1 MALNFKDSLKNSLAL
16 TQIDDAS
23 SKDTLADSNE
33 LAEEGYGAAT
43 AEEIATYDMRSSS
56 GIEYNQKY
64 PVYDVF
70 EDSEISVINA
80 NKGMTVSSSQLN
92 LTEER
97 NSQYIPFSMPRYSD
111 GYDLS
116 NGIVWIITDA
126 SKGDPE
132 AEQEVYPV
140 QPINVYVDK
149 NKLYFGWLVDGY
161 ITRRAATINFEIH
174 VHGQVQGIKDG
185 QEVVSGYV
193 WKTKPSVLKVS
204 ESKFNID
211 NLVTDHLIQKNENW
225 LDDIVV
231 NVVGQLAELNLS
243 GAADAKEAAEAAQAA
258 AEEAQAA
265 VEEAL
270 RVFNDETREA
280 VIYDAIVAA
289 EEEALRAADKRLDAF
304 EEDYKEA
311 VDSLITEY
319 EHDVI
324 LGYKDRYPKDP
335 EKPEE
340 TPALLT
346 VKDYV
351 AQELSTAIGEINTA
365 ETSVEEYVADKIKT
379 AIETAAED
387 ASAKV
392 GVLEENVS
400 IEFENTKQDLN
411 EAIENMGSDTI
422 DYIEERLGDLGVT
435 EEEEPKK
442 VVDVINETL
451 KSAQDYADTEIS
463 DKLGS
468 LSFETD
474 KAVVTGET
482 VTAFVQAAIEAVDI
496 SDTIGS
502 LKLIITD
509 EDGTEREISYTNV
522 TDFVKASVDAV
533 DISDTIGDLKLVI
546 TDEDGTERE
555 ISYDT
560 VADFVKASVEAVDVT
575 EQLENY
581 ATINYVTDAISKVDV
596 TGQLV
601 DYVKTEALNSVIADV
616 EKNTNSIADLEV
628 AIDAM
633 PTVHTYNIDYDVAT
647 NALNL
652 YEYTDE
658 ENQEGNAE
666 FIKSTVVIAGGG
678 GGGGGGAT
686 SLTVTRLT
694 NNPYIIP
701 SGEKAAIEYKIEA
714 FEMNGTELGEGLTQV
729 TANWKL
735 NGKTIKNDTLV
746 LTNGVYEGTGANA
759 FNITDYI
766 NGTKQRF
773 VLTVT
778 AEDGTLRTR
787 DWYAYEVD
795 LSIDAPSFDDAKP
808 YNDDVAFRYVPY
820 GNISKDIYFVLDG
833 EEIGK
838 VTTTV
843 SGSSQTFT
851 IPAQEHGAHLLEVYM
866 KANIEGQELESNHVY
881 KDIIWFDDSV
891 GTTVIGSTYQNF
903 TTRQH
908 ESTPIEYVVY
918 AGASIE
924 SAKVE
929 FEASYIDAE
938 TGETVVEF
946 TKEATVDTGIK
957 QVWTYKSGIIG
968 THTLTIRCN
977 GETKILIGEVTEL
990 KIDVEPVTGG
1000 LVFDFDPTG
1009 YSNEDADR
1017 VWSYTNAKGETY
1029 SMILSENFD
1038 WVNGGY
1044 KLDNNDDQYFL
1055 IKAGTTATIDYEL
1068 FGDDAKQTGKEFK
1081 LVFKTQNVADGETVI
1096 LDCLSEIEIADEE
1109 SGEVSLEQIGFQMK
1123 AHEATI
1129 YAKSET
1135 LPLPYAEEEIIEFEF
1150 NIAQQDEPVPMVMG
1164 YEDGVSTRPMIYD
1177 STHSFQQRAGHKKQ
1191 IVIGSEACDIL
1202 IYRFKVYN
1210 VSLSDEDILANF
1222 ITDARNADEM
1232 ISRFDRNEIYD
1243 PENNFQLT
1251 PEYLAEVCP
1260 WLRVIKIECPRFT
1273 NDKSDFVGETK
1284 IEMIYKNGDP
1294 VLDNWYTED
1303 CVHSGQGTSSNA
1315 YGPSARNLDLI
1326 MKLFEKKGVYY
1337 NENPKIFYSDGT
1349 ETNKVSFTRES
1360 VPVNYFNIKVNV
1372 ASSENANNA
1381 LLAKRYN
1388 QYNPYDRPFVRYGDA
1403 LEDHFTEEEIAE
1415 MTEEQKTTLLAEYQA
1430 KADSI
1435 IPYIKDTME
1444 FHNCV
1449 IFLKETGKYADGSDA
1464 KFTEFDDGLW
1474 HFYAIGNIG
1483 DSKKTDDTR
1492 LTDPRDPYECIIE
1505 VMDNTM
1511 PLSTFPTGYTNEDG
1525 SPKYPITESQWEDM
1539 NNPAYSAL
1547 YYEKFDE
1554 TKAEK
1559 KANGLADTYGMRY
1572 LWEDGE
1578 TDEENNAAFE
1588 YVKNKWREFYKFIV
1602 TSDDDKFKREL
1613 GDWVVLDS
1621 ILYYYLFTLRYTMT
1635 DNHAKNC
1642 FWHYGKSNDTDADGN
1657 PIRKWD
1663 LCFDYDN
1670 DTALGIDNLGRM
1682 TYRYGYE
1689 EIDFVDG
1696 TENEWVW
1703 NAPQHVF
1710 FQRIR
1715 ENFKA
1720 ELDNLFKVL
1729 ESKDAWSAEGLISQW
1744 NEWQAQFPEELW
1756 RLDIQRKYIRP
1767 YADGAY
1773 VNGSG
1778 GKYPEFLKLRA
1789 NGRKK
1794 TQRSQFEKNQEKYMA
1809 SKFNGNVAR
1818 NDKLYLRCQA
1828 DAASA
1833 TSKAVVPPNY
1843 DFYLTPFSHCY
1854 LNVKYGTS
1862 DVGDVRAKPGQTY
1875 HIPFNGG
1882 VNSDVDIIEV
1892 YSASCLQD
1900 LGDLSPFYLKEGTFT
1915 PAKKISRLKL
1925 GNSKT
1930 GYNNP
1935 SNIVLA
1941 LGQNDLLKSLDLT
1954 NVGGFT
1960 SALDLSGLL
1969 NLKELYAF
1977 GTSSAGITFAEGG
1990 AAEWVDLPAV
2000 STLIMKDLSYLK
2012 DATYDEDG
2020 KRTGGLLAENLSKLT
2035 DLVAENS
2042 ELDLI
2047 SLINRAPNLYRV
2059 RLVGINWT
2067 LMADQVNLLERLY
2080 NMTGRNNAGS
2090 EIEQSVLTGYV
2101 YVPSIN
2107 EYTLYKYQERW
2118 PELTIDYGTMIK
2130 QYPVRFFQEENAI
2143 DAEGKEPIEIQYITA
2158 GGYASLPT
2166 AIPQKESTISTTYE
2180 FDEWTIDFDEEGM
2193 SYAQIYSATDV
2204 YARYT
2209 SDVRKYHVE
2218 YVVNYRGTNYIQY
2231 RTTEP
2236 VPYNSYVPYEGEIPT
2251 YSYEE
2256 GEGGGGN
2263 YYIFEG
2269 WDKSGYVWEGPN
2281 GTDLDGGKKIITA
2294 KFSEPFS
2301 YEGTIFRNRELAD
2314 LSPVEIY
2321 AISKIGLTTVTN
2333 NGIGSYDESTGKYSG
2348 IQQMDEYSFYMG
2360 RDVDYEDVSGEE
2372 LINVEE
2378 PKTFTGSTSS
2388 TGNATSYYDTKIPL
2402 LDEDKDFVLA
2412 MDFTMESGATIAQCY
2427 QGSSALGFQ
2436 VNYEAGNVKVIWN
2449 GKTASY
2455 AVAKAG
2461 QRELLVLRHKAGD
2474 SNLYIYSSNLD
2485 DLEPLSQTVETV
2497 KTGTGNTTL
2506 VFGAGKNDQ
2515 GKYINPGVGTVHW
2528 AKIWWKDLGEEICK
2542 ELAGWTHEKI
2552 VLEVDGFDRYYIDGS
2567 INQTTLSL
2575 IGKQLLD
2582 RPMSLNKQSANQG
2595 GYPNWTICSVLNE
2608 RFYKAMPWPIQF
2620 LTKPVKTKY
2629 TLGGNTGE
2637 VSTDPAPFHVLLP
2650 TVFDLGVTNGTNGEH
2665 LAESGGS
2672 QYNKT
2677 YIDTASERIR
2687 KYPNGLAGEYWTR
2700 SAVYVPGQSTDWY
2713 KSRVYYIDD
2722 KGEAQNW
2729 SGDPANKRGILIEIS
2744 F

>member
-1 MALNFKDSLKNSLAL
+1 MALTFEESLAL
-16 TQIDDAS
+16 AKIAS
-23 SKDTLADSNE
+23 GDSE
-33 LAEEGYGAAT
+33 PIATAGYGAAT
-43 AEEIATYDMRSSS
+43 YDEIAAYDDKSES
-56 GIEYNQKY
+56 GIEYNKKY
-64 PVYDVF
+64 PIFDVYVDPNIAAIDAAKNV
-70 EDSEISVINA
+70 SVGSN
-80 NKGMTVSSSQLN
+80 QLN
-92 LTEER
+92 LTQER
-97 NSQYIPFSMPRYSD
+97 NAQYIPFSLPQYCD
-111 GYDLS
+111 GYNLA
-116 NGIVWIITDA
+116 NGTIWIITDLGENKKPLPI
-126 SKGDPE
+126 S
-132 AEQEVYPV
+132 PV
-140 QPINVYVDK
+140 NVYLDEAK
-149 NKLYFGWLVDGY
+149 QKIFFGWLVDEKVTAKSG
-161 ITRRAATINFEIH
+161 TVTFEIH
-174 VHGQVQGIKDG
+174 VYGQVQGVERISNNNGAYEDQIIHK
-185 QEVVSGYV
+185 GYV
-193 WKTKPSVLKVS
+193 WKSKPGTLKIDS
-204 ESKFNID
+204 SKFNID
-211 NLVTDHLIQKNENW
+211 EFVTEALKENPDW
-225 LDDIVV
+225 LNTVV
-231 NVVGQLAELNLS
+231 YEVVGAI
-243 GAADAKEAAEAAQAA
+243 AKEDIYDSVVDAEVAVKAAQSAQAA
-258 AEEAQAA
+258 AEQALSDTQQEIA
-265 VEEAL
+265 NFEQEFLGTTVEEIKKDLADYADEQI
-270 RVFNDETREA
+270 NDKVQDITWDEELKGIVGEIDYPNTTVKGYIDTEIIGAKTYTDEETSK
-280 VIYDAIVAA
+280 VN
-289 EEEALRAADKRLDAF
+289 DKFGTMQL
-304 EEDYKEA
+304 E
-311 VDSLITEY
+311 
-319 EHDVI
+319 
-324 LGYKDRYPKDP
+324 G
-335 EKPEE
+335 EE
-340 TPALLT
+340 TPHTT
-346 VKDYV
+346 VD
-351 AQELSTAIGEINTA
+351 S
-365 ETSVEEYVADKIKT
+365 
-379 AIETAAED
+379 
-387 ASAKV
+387 
-392 GVLEENVS
+392 
-400 IEFENTKQDLN
+400 
-411 EAIENMGSDTI
+411 
-422 DYIEERLGDLGVT
+422 
-435 EEEEPKK
+435 
-442 VVDVINETL
+442 
-451 KSAQDYADTEIS
+451 
-463 DKLGS
+463 
-468 LSFETD
+468 
-474 KAVVTGET
+474 
-482 VTAFVQAAIEAVDI
+482 
-496 SDTIGS
+496 
-502 LKLIITD
+502 
-509 EDGTEREISYTNV
+509 
-522 TDFVKASVDAV
+522 FVKAAMEAV
-533 DISDTIGDLKLVI
+533 DISDTIGDLTLVTEAEDGLEIKTEYDNVTEFVKGAMDSVDI
-546 TDEDGTERE
+546 TDTIGDLTLTVKGEGIGPDEVIVYEDVTSFVKGAMESVDITSTIGDLTLTTKTEDGGSQE
-555 ISYDT
+555 IVFDNVT
-560 VADFVKASVEAVDVT
+560 DFVEASVAAADISDKLDGYVT
-575 EQLENY
+575 SAAFEQLE
-581 ATINYVTDAISKVDV
+581 SDV
-596 TGQLV
+596 Q
-601 DYVKTEALNSVIADV
+601 
-616 EKNTNSIADLEV
+616 KNTSTMSDLQTAV
-628 AIDAM
+628 DNM
-633 PTVHTYNIDYDVAT
+633 PTVHTYNIDYDTVT
-647 NALNL
+647 NVLSL

-658 ENQEGNAE
+658 ENQEGDAE
-666 FIKSTVVIAGGG
+666 YIKSTIVVSGGG

-686 SLTVTRLT
+686 SLTVTRIT
-694 NNPYIIP
+694 NNPCIVP

-714 FEMNGTELGEGLTQV
+714 FEMNGEELGEGLTQV
-729 TANWKL
+729 NVSWKL
-735 NGKTIKNDTLV
+735 NGKTIKNETLV
-746 LTNGVYEGTGANA
+746 LTNGIYDGTGANA

-778 AEDGTLRTR
+778 TEDGTLRTR

-795 LSIDAPSFDDAKP
+795 LSIDAPLFDDTKP
-808 YNDDVAFRYVPY
+808 YRGDVPFRYIPY
-820 GNISKDIYFVLDG
+820 GNISKDIYFILDG
-833 EEIGK
+833 EELDKI
-838 VTTTV
+838 TTTV
-843 SGSSQTFT
+843 SGSSQTYT

-866 KANIEGQELESNHVY
+866 KANIEGQELESNHLY
-881 KDIIWFDDSV
+881 KDIMWFDDSI
-891 GTTVIGSTYQNF
+891 GTTIIGSTYQQF

-908 ESTPIEYVVY
+908 ESTPIDYVIY

-924 SAKVE
+924 SAEVE
-929 FEASYIDAE
+929 LEASYIDAE
-938 TGETVVEF
+938 TGETVIEF
-946 TKEATVDTGIK
+946 TKQATVDTGIK
-957 QVWTYKSGIIG
+957 QTWTYKSAIIG

-977 GETKILIGEVTEL
+977 GQIKTLIGEVTEL

-1009 YSNEDADR
+1009 YSNESADR

-1029 SMILSENFD
+1029 SMTLSENFD

-1044 KLDNNDDQYFL
+1044 KLDANSDQYFL
-1055 IKAGTTATIDYEL
+1055 IKAGTTATINYEL

-1096 LDCLSEIEIADEE
+1096 LDCLSEVEIADAD
-1109 SGEVSLEQIGFQMK
+1109 SGETSLEQIGFQMK

-1129 YAKSET
+1129 YAKSES

-1177 STHSFQQRAGHKKQ
+1177 STHSFQQRAGYKKQ

-1273 NDKSDFVGETK
+1273 TDKSDYVGETK

-1303 CVHSGQGTSSNA
+1303 SVHSGQGTSSNA

-1326 MKLFEKKGVYY
+1326 LERFKKKDVYY
-1337 NENPKIFYSDGT
+1337 NTNPKIYYGDGT
-1349 ETNKVSFTRES
+1349 ETKLVSLTRES
-1360 VPVNYFNIKVNV
+1360 VPVNYFNVKVNV

-1381 LLAKRYN
+1381 LLQKRYN
-1388 QYNPYDRPFVRYGDA
+1388 QYNPYNRPFVRYGDT

-1415 MTEEQKTTLLAEYQA
+1415 MTEEQKTALLAEYQA
-1430 KADSI
+1430 KADSV

-1449 IFLKETGKYADGSDA
+1449 IFIRETGQYADGSAA
-1464 KFTEFDDGLW
+1464 KYTEFDDNLW

-1492 LTDPRDPYECIIE
+1492 LTDPRDPYECIVE
-1505 VMDNTM
+1505 VMDNTL
-1511 PLSTFPTGYTNEDG
+1511 PLSTFPTGFTNKDG
-1525 SPKYPITESQWEDM
+1525 SPKYPISESEWENMD
-1539 NNPAYSAL
+1539 NPAYSAL
-1547 YYEKFDE
+1547 YYEEFDE
-1554 TKAEK
+1554 AKAEDK
-1559 KANGLADTYGMRY
+1559 DNGLADTYGMRY

-1578 TDEENNAAFE
+1578 TDEENDAAFE

-1602 TSDDDKFKREL
+1602 TASDTQFHDEL

-1642 FWHYGKSNDTDADGN
+1642 FWHYGKSNDKDAEGN
-1657 PIRKWD
+1657 AIRKWD

-1715 ENFKA
+1715 ENFKT
-1720 ELDNLFKVL
+1720 ELNNLFVAL
-1729 ESKDAWSAEGLISQW
+1729 ESKDAWSSEGLINQW

-1767 YADGAY
+1767 CADGAY

-1809 SKFNGNVAR
+1809 SKFNGNVSR

-1833 TSKAVVPPNY
+1833 ESKAAVPPNY
-1843 DFYLTPFSHCY
+1843 DFYLTPFSYCY

-1862 DVGDVRAKPGQTY
+1862 DVGNIRAKPGQTY

-1925 GNSKT
+1925 GNSAT
-1930 GYNNP
+1930 NYNNP

-2000 STLIMKDLSYLK
+2000 GTLIMKDLSYLK

-2020 KRTGGLLAENLSKLT
+2020 QRTGGLLAENLAKLT

-2067 LMADQVNLLERLY
+2067 LMADQTNLLERLY
-2080 NMTGRNNAGS
+2080 NMTGRNNNGN

-2107 EYTLYKYQERW
+2107 EYTLYAYQEAW

-2130 QYPVRFFQEENAI
+2130 QYPVRFFAEENAV
-2143 DAEGKEPIEIQYITA
+2143 DAEGKEPVEIQYVTA
-2158 GGYASLPT
+2158 GGYANLPSVE
-2166 AIPQKESTISTTYE
+2166 PQKESSISTVYN
-2180 FDEWTIDFDEEGM
+2180 FSHWTIDFDEEGH
-2193 SYAQIYSATDV
+2193 SYAQIYNATDV
-2204 YARYT
+2204 YAQYT
-2209 SDVRKYHVE
+2209 PEVRKYHVE
-2218 YVVNYRGTNYIQY
+2218 YVVNYRGTNYIQQ

-2236 VPYNSYVPYEGEIPT
+2236 VPYNSYVAYEGEIPT

-2269 WDKSGYVWEGPN
+2269 WDKSGYVWEGPD
-2281 GTDLDGGKKIITA
+2281 GTDLTDGKKIITA

-2301 YEGTIFRNRELAD
+2301 YNGTVFQGRELKD
-2314 LSPVEIY
+2314 LTPVEIY
-2321 AISKIGLTTVTN
+2321 AISKIGLTTITN
-2333 NGIGSYDESTGKYSG
+2333 NGIGAYDETTGTYSG

-2372 LINVEE
+2372 LISVIE
-2378 PKTFTGSTSS
+2378 PKTFTGLTSS
-2388 TGNATSYYDTKIPL
+2388 TGNAINYYDTKL
-2402 LDEDKDFVLA
+2402 QLFDEDKDFILA
-2412 MDFTMESGATIAQCY
+2412 VDFTMESGATLMQCF
-2427 QGSSALGFQ
+2427 QGSSGLGFQ
-2436 VNYEAGNVKVIWN
+2436 LNYSTNGALLTWNEKSATNV
-2449 GKTASY
+2449 
-2455 AVAKAG
+2455 VAQPK
-2461 QRELLVLRHKAGD
+2461 QREVLVLRHKAGD
-2474 SNLYIYSSNLD
+2474 PNLYIYSSNLD
-2485 DLEPLSQTVETV
+2485 ELEPLVQTIETTKV
-2497 KTGTGNTTL
+2497 NTGNTTL

-2515 GKYINPGVGTVHW
+2515 GRYINPGVGTIHW

-2542 ELAGWTHEKI
+2542 ELVGWTHEKVI
-2552 VLEVDGFDRYYIDGS
+2552 LEVDGFDRYYIDGS
-2567 INQTTLSL
+2567 TNQTTFSL

-2582 RPMSLNKQSANQG
+2582 RPMALNTTSDASNAG
-2595 GYPNWTICSVLNE
+2595 GYPAWTICSMLNE
-2608 RFYKAMPWPIQF
+2608 RFYKAMPWSIQF

-2629 TLGGNTGE
+2629 TIGKNSGE
-2637 VSTDPAPFHVLLP
+2637 VSTDAGSFHVLLP
-2650 TVFDLGVTNGTNGEH
+2650 TVFDLGVTEGTFKEH
-2665 LAESGGS
+2665 IAESGGS

-2677 YIDTASERIR
+2677 YIDAADERIR
-2687 KYPNGLAGEYWTR
+2687 HYSNGTAGEYWTR
-2700 SAVYVPGQSTDWY
+2700 STVYSAISSGWY
-2713 KSRVYYIDD
+2713 ADKVYYIDSV
-2722 KGEAQNW
+2722 GEAQNW
-2729 SGDPANKRGILIEIS
+2729 TGYVTTKRGILVEIS

>member
-1 MALNFKDSLKNSLAL
+1 MALSFQESLAL
-16 TQIDDAS
+16 TQIAS
-23 SKDTLADSNE
+23 GANE
-33 LAEEGYGAAT
+33 PIASAGYGAAT
-43 AEEIATYDMRSSS
+43 HEEVANYDMVSSD
-56 GIEYNQKY
+56 GIEYNKNY
-64 PVYDVF
+64 PIYDVF
-70 EDSEISVINA
+70 KDPSIAVIDAVKSVSVGSN
-80 NKGMTVSSSQLN
+80 QFN
-92 LTEER
+92 LTQER
-97 NSQYIPFSMPRYSD
+97 NAQYIPFSLPQFCD
-111 GYDLS
+111 GYNLA
-116 NGIVWIITDA
+116 NGIIWIITDTGENKSPRA
-126 SKGDPE
+126 I
-132 AEQEVYPV
+132 
-140 QPINVYVDK
+140 QPINVYTDVAK
-149 NKLYFGWLVDGY
+149 EKIYFGWLVDETVTKKAG
-161 ITRRAATINFEIH
+161 TVTFEIH
-174 VHGQVQGIKDG
+174 VHGQVQGVEQIYHEETNSYEEKTIRK
-185 QEVVSGYV
+185 GYV
-193 WKTKPSVLKVS
+193 WKSKPGSLNVTA
-204 ESKFNID
+204 SKFNID
-211 NLVTDHLIQKNENW
+211 EMLTQMVDNNIENNNDW
-225 LDDIVV
+225 LEQIVEE
-231 NVVGQLAELNLS
+231 VVGVIAKENIYDS
-243 GAADAKEAAEAAQAA
+243 VAAADASVVAARNAQYAAEAAQAS
-258 AEEAQAA
+258 AQSI
-265 VEEAL
+265 VDNFQT
-270 RVFNDETREA
+270 VTVPQIETN
-280 VIYDAIVAA
+280 
-289 EEEALRAADKRLDAF
+289 LRAAVQQEIKDIKDDITWD
-304 EEDYKEA
+304 EE
-311 VDSLITEY
+311 LRG
-319 EHDVI
+319 VI
-324 LGYKDRYPKDP
+324 GN
-335 EKPEE
+335 
-340 TPALLT
+340 
-346 VKDYV
+346 
-351 AQELSTAIGEINTA
+351 IEIN
-365 ETSVEEYVADKIKT
+365 EENNKT
-379 AIETAAED
+379 IQSYIDAGV
-387 ASAKV
+387 ASAKAFTT
-392 GVLEENVS
+392 EEAGKL
-400 IEFENTKQDLN
+400 NTK
-411 EAIENMGSDTI
+411 
-422 DYIEERLGDLGVT
+422 LGDLTLETKEGNQIYDDVT
-435 EEEEPKK
+435 
-442 VVDVINETL
+442 
-451 KSAQDYADTEIS
+451 
-463 DKLGS
+463 
-468 LSFETD
+468 SFVE
-474 KAVVTGET
+474 
-482 VTAFVQAAIEAVDI
+482 AAMDAVDI
-496 SDTIGS
+496 SSTIGD
-502 LKLIITD
+502 LTLVTKAA
-509 EDGTEREISYTNV
+509 DGSEQETVFDNV
-522 TDFVKASVDAV
+522 TDFVA
-533 DISDTIGDLKLVI
+533 
-546 TDEDGTERE
+546 
-555 ISYDT
+555 
-560 VADFVKASVEAVDVT
+560 ASVEAVDVT
-575 EQLENY
+575 EQLKDYATLDYVGTALEEIDLTDELKNY
-581 ATINYVTDAISKVDV
+581 ATINYVEEAISGVDV
-596 TGQLV
+596 SGQLK
-601 DYVKTEALNSVIADV
+601 DYVKTDVFQQLESDVGKNSQTVSDLQQAV
-616 EKNTNSIADLEV
+616 EN
-628 AIDAM
+628 M
-633 PTVHTYNIDYDVAT
+633 PTVHTYNIDYDTVT
-647 NALNL
+647 NILSL

-658 ENQEGNAE
+658 DNQKEDPEYGAKVQ
-666 FIKSTVVIAGGG
+666 FPITGGG

-686 SLTVTRLT
+686 SLTVTRIT
-694 NNPYIIP
+694 SNPCIVP
-701 SGEKAAIEYKIEA
+701 SGEKAALEYKIEA
-714 FEMNGTELGEGLTQV
+714 FEMNGEELGEGLTQV
-729 TANWKL
+729 NATWKL
-735 NGKTIKNDTLV
+735 NNKIIKSDTLV
-746 LTNGVYEGTGANA
+746 LTNGIYDGTGANA

-773 VLTVT
+773 VLSVT
-778 AEDGTLRTR
+778 TEDGTLRTR

-795 LSIDAPSFDDAKP
+795 LSIEAPLFDDAKP
-808 YNDDVAFRYVPY
+808 YTGDVSFRYVPY
-820 GNISKDIYFVLDG
+820 GNISKDIYFILDG
-833 EEIGK
+833 EELDK

-843 SGSSQTFT
+843 SGSSQTYT
-851 IPAQEHGAHLLEVYM
+851 IPAQEHGSHLLEVYM
-866 KANIEGQELESNHVY
+866 KANIEGQELESNHLY
-881 KDIIWFDDSV
+881 KDIMWFDESV
-891 GTTVIGSTYQNF
+891 GTTIIGSTSQQF

-908 ESTPIEYVVY
+908 ESTPIEYVIY
-918 AGASIE
+918 AGESIE
-924 SAKVE
+924 SAEVE
-929 FEASYIDAE
+929 LEASYVDAE
-938 TGETVVEF
+938 TDETVVEF

-957 QVWTYKSGIIG
+957 QTWTYKSAVIG

-977 GETKILIGEVTEL
+977 GQTKTLIGEVTEL

-1009 YSNEDADR
+1009 YSNESADR
-1017 VWSYTNAKGETY
+1017 IWSYTNAKGETY

-1081 LVFKTQNVADGETVI
+1081 LVFKTQNVADGEAVI
-1096 LDCLSEIEIADEE
+1096 LDCLSEVEIADEE
-1109 SGEVSLEQIGFQMK
+1109 TGEVSMERIGLQMK

-1129 YAKSET
+1129 YAKSKDN

-1150 NIAQQDEPVPMVMG
+1150 NITQQDEPVPMVMG

-1177 STHSFQQRAGHKKQ
+1177 STHSFQQRAGHRKQ
-1191 IVIGSEACDIL
+1191 IVIGSEFCDIL

-1260 WLRVIKIECPRFT
+1260 WLRIIKIECPRFT
-1273 NDKSDFVGETK
+1273 TDKSDYVGQTK

-1294 VLDNWYTED
+1294 ILDNWYTED
-1303 CVHSGQGTSSNA
+1303 SVHSGQGTSSNA

-1326 MKLFEKKGVYY
+1326 LKHFKKKDVYY
-1337 NENPKIFYSDGT
+1337 NTNPKVYYGDGT
-1349 ETNKVSFTRES
+1349 ETKTVSLTRES
-1360 VPVNYFNIKVNV
+1360 VPVDYFNVKVNV

-1381 LLAKRYN
+1381 LLQRRYN
-1388 QYNPYDRPFVRYGDA
+1388 QYNPYKRPFIRYGDV

-1430 KADSI
+1430 KADSV

-1449 IFLKETGKYADGSDA
+1449 IFIKETGKYADGSAA

-1492 LTDPRDPYECIIE
+1492 LTDPRDPYECIVE
-1505 VMDNTM
+1505 VMDNTL
-1511 PLSTFPTGYTNEDG
+1511 PLSTFPTGFVNDDG
-1525 SPKYPITESQWEDM
+1525 SPKYPITEAQWENMD
-1539 NNPAYSAL
+1539 NPAYSAL

-1559 KANGLADTYGMRY
+1559 KENGLADTYGMRY

-1578 TDEENNAAFE
+1578 TDEENDAAFE

-1602 TSDDDKFKREL
+1602 TSDDAKFKREL

-1642 FWHYGKSNDTDADGN
+1642 FWHYGKSNDKDTDGN

-1715 ENFKA
+1715 ENFKT
-1720 ELDNLFKVL
+1720 ELDNLFVAL
-1729 ESKDAWSAEGLISQW
+1729 ESKDAWSAEGLINQW
-1744 NEWQAQFPEELW
+1744 NEWQAEFPEELW

-1767 YADGAY
+1767 YADGAF

-1778 GKYPEFLKLRA
+1778 GQYPDFLKLRA

-1809 SKFNGNVAR
+1809 SKFNGNVSR

-1833 TSKAVVPPNY
+1833 ASKAAVPPNY

-1862 DVGDVRAKPGQTY
+1862 DVGNVRAKPGETY
-1875 HIPFNGG
+1875 RIPFNGG

-1900 LGDLSPFYLKEGTFT
+1900 LGDLSSFYLKEGSFT
-1915 PAKKISRLKL
+1915 PAKKVSRLKL

-1930 GYNNP
+1930 NYNNP

-2000 STLIMKDLSYLK
+2000 STLIMKDLSYLT
-2012 DATYDEDG
+2012 DATYDENG
-2020 KRTGGLLAENLSKLT
+2020 QRTGGLLAEGLTKLT

-2047 SLINRAPNLYRV
+2047 SLITRATNLYRV

-2067 LMADQVNLLERLY
+2067 LMADQANLLERLY
-2080 NMTGRNNAGS
+2080 NMTGRNNAGN

-2107 EYTLYKYQERW
+2107 EYTLYKYQEAW

-2130 QYPVRFFQEENAI
+2130 QYPVRFFQEENAAE
-2143 DAEGKEPIEIQYITA
+2143 AEGKEPIEIQYVAA
-2158 GGYASLPT
+2158 GGYASLPVVT
-2166 AIPQKESTISTTYE
+2166 PHKESTISTTYE
-2180 FDEWTIDFDEEGM
+2180 FAEWSIDFDEEGM

-2209 SDVRKYHVE
+2209 PDVRKYHVE
-2218 YVVNYRGTNYIQY
+2218 YVVNYRGTNYIQQ
-2231 RTTEP
+2231 RTENP
-2236 VPYNSYVPYEGEIPT
+2236 VPYNSYVPYTGEIPT

-2263 YYIFEG
+2263 YYVFEG

-2281 GTDLDGGKKIITA
+2281 GTDLEGGKKVITA

-2301 YEGTIFRNRELAD
+2301 YNGTVFQGRDLND

-2321 AISKIGLTTVTN
+2321 AISKIGLTTITN
-2333 NGIGSYDESTGKYSG
+2333 NGIGSYDEATGEYSG

-2372 LINVEE
+2372 LVSVEA
-2378 PKTFTGSTSS
+2378 PRVFTGTTSS
-2388 TGNATSYYDTKIPL
+2388 TGNATSYFDTKL
-2402 LDEDKDFVLA
+2402 QLFDEDKDFILA
-2412 MDFTMESGATIAQCY
+2412 VDFTMESGATLMQCF
-2427 QGSSALGFQ
+2427 QGSNGLGFQ
-2436 VNYEAGNVKVIWN
+2436 LNYSANKASLSWN
-2449 GKTASY
+2449 EKSAATP
-2455 AVAKAG
+2455 VATAG
-2461 QRELLVLRHKAGD
+2461 QREILVLRHKAGD
-2474 SNLYIYSSNLD
+2474 SNLYVYSSNLD
-2485 DLEPLSQTVETV
+2485 EIEPLVQTIETV

-2515 GKYINPGVGTVHW
+2515 GKYINPGIGTVHW

-2542 ELAGWTHEKI
+2542 ELVGWTHEKV

-2567 INQTTLSL
+2567 INQTTFSL

-2582 RPMSLNKQSANQG
+2582 RPMALNTVSGAGNTG
-2595 GYPNWTICSVLNE
+2595 GYPSWTICSMLND
-2608 RFYKAMPWPIQF
+2608 RFYKAMPWSIQF

-2629 TLGGNTGE
+2629 TLGNNSGE
-2637 VSTDPAPFHVLLP
+2637 VSTDAGAFHVLLP
-2650 TVFDLGVTNGTNGEH
+2650 TVFDLGVTEGTFKEH
-2665 LAESGGS
+2665 ISESGGS

-2677 YIDTASERIR
+2677 YIDTAPERIR
-2687 KYPNGLAGEYWTR
+2687 RYANGTIGEYWTR
-2700 SAVYVPGQSTDWY
+2700 STVYSAVSPDWY
-2713 KSRVYYIDD
+2713 KDKVYYIDAAGD
-2722 KGEAQNW
+2722 AQNW
-2729 SGDPANKRGILIEIS
+2729 TGYPTTQRGILIEIS